1 MFQQLFLPLWHK
13 KDRMWRAREEKM
25 TVMGVRIQ
33 NLERNLLRS
42 QQQHKRR
49 RRHHLPHDGDGSM
62 ITDFGKATCYAPSS
76 STIVDVAIIFF
87 LVSFMSRVDE
97 T

>member
-1 MFQQLFLPLWHK
+1 MVQQLFLPLWHK

-42 QQQHKRR
+42 QQQHERR

-62 ITDFGKATCYAPSS
+62 ITDSGKEPATIP
-76 STIVDVAIIFF
+76 
-87 LVSFMSRVDE
+87 
-97 T
+97 